1 MNKTLRFSH
10 KILLAVSLIVM
21 LAFTLFTLYNDYLQ
35 RSATRTSL
43 ENYLAEM
50 GESTST
56 NIRNL
61 LEGRINL
68 VKPGA
73 ERRQEPAKAETL
85 MGESVL
91 TSNFLIVYM
100 GRADGSFSV
109 RPDAKMPDGYDP
121 RSALG
126 TRTR

>member
-68 VKPGA
+68 GETWRRTSPGA
-73 ERRQEPAKAETL
+73 RQ
-85 MGESVL
+85 
-91 TSNFLIVYM
+91 
-100 GRADGSFSV
+100 GRDADG
-109 RPDAKMPDGYDP
+109 
-121 RSALG
+121 
-126 TRTR
+126 

>member
-68 VKPGA
+68 VRNLA
-73 ERRQEPAKAETL
+73 QNVAREPAKAETL
-85 MGESVL
+85 MSLSSTWAGPTAVSVCVR
-91 TSNFLIVYM
+91 TPRCPM
-100 GRADGSFSV
+100 ATTRA
-109 RPDAKMPDGYDP
+109 P
-121 RSALG
+121 ALG